1 MYIHTYIYIYTY
13 IHTYIH
19 TDTYIHTYIHTLWH
33 TYIHTHIHTHIHTP
47 TRTPH
52 TRTHTRTHLH
62 LPPTPLTPNT
72 AVTYHSSWHVSLR
85 NSRRT
90 GRGNVVAHACT
101 RYSRQ
106 LQRGIYGTQIKRR
119 FGVYHPVITVTVV
132 FNSWQLLAW
141 LMHHNRSH
149 RLYRYIYSTYIYKYT
164 HIHVYIHM
172 CIYMHT

>member
-1 MYIHTYIYIYTY
+1 MNY
-13 IHTYIH
+13 
-19 TDTYIHTYIHTLWH
+19 WH
-33 TYIHTHIHTHIHTP
+33 HQHQH
-47 TRTPH
+47 
-52 TRTHTRTHLH
+52 
-62 LPPTPLTPNT
+62 T

-149 RLYRYIYSTYIYKYT
+149 RLYRYIYSTYIYTNIHIYMYT
-164 HIHVYIHM
+164 YI
-172 CIYMHT
+172 CIYMHTYINIHIYIHVHIYIQTYTHTYMHTYIHTYNRSCSTRALTTEQLQAMREE